1 MGMDLKNFVG
11 KRVHFIGAGGCSMS
25 GLARLMQQLGM
36 EVTGSD
42 RTASHK
48 TEALVQ
54 AGIPVQIGH
63 EADLVRQANLVV
75 YSAAIAPDNPER
87 AAARELGIPQIERAE
102 LLGLLCREHVCPIG
116 VSGTHGKTTVTAMI
130 AQVMCENGL
139 NPTVHVGGELDAI
152 GGSTRLGGREYF
164 LCEACEF
171 NRTFLQFEP
180 KIALILNI
188 DEDHLDCYRDID
200 DIEAAFLQFA
210 RLVPHYGFV
219 IGCGDD
225 ARVRHVL
232 SQLSCRTRTYGI
244 EPQNEIRAENLSY
257 DEVGCACF
265 TATLFGHPLCEVE
278 LKVAG
283 EHNVKNALA
292 AIALAEKLSM
302 PMHAVAESLGRFAG
316 AHRRF
321 ELTSVTDGV
330 RVYQDYGHNPTEI
343 KNALAI
349 AKLQPHRELW
359 SMWQPHTYSRTK
371 TLFQGFVET
380 FDPVDHLLITDICAA
395 RESDPGDISSEML
408 IAPIRARG
416 VDVHYTPTFDD
427 AEAYLRSHW
436 QPGDLVVTHGCG
448 DIDLLNE
455 QIALHGNTKEVV

>member
-1 MGMDLKNFVG
+1 MGMNLKNFVG

-152 GGSTRLGGREYF
+152 GGSTRLGGREYY
-164 LCEACEF
+164 LGEACEF

-265 TATLFGHPLCEVE
+265 TATLFGHPLC
-278 LKVAG
+278 
-283 EHNVKNALA
+283 
-292 AIALAEKLSM
+292 LSLI
-302 PMHAVAESLGRFAG
+302 HISE
-316 AHRRF
+316 
-321 ELTSVTDGV
+321 
-330 RVYQDYGHNPTEI
+330 PTR
-343 KNALAI
+343 
-349 AKLQPHRELW
+349 P
-359 SMWQPHTYSRTK
+359 Y
-371 TLFQGFVET
+371 
-380 FDPVDHLLITDICAA
+380 
-395 RESDPGDISSEML
+395 
-408 IAPIRARG
+408 
-416 VDVHYTPTFDD
+416 
-427 AEAYLRSHW
+427 
-436 QPGDLVVTHGCG
+436 
-448 DIDLLNE
+448 
-455 QIALHGNTKEVV
+455 